1 MPRPIETWPRIFW
14 ARWACRGNSPHG
26 IRMNCPVASGNASAL
41 LVSSV
46 LGARLIVAD
55 EPVSALDVSV
65 QAQVL
70 NLLVDLKRDLGLTY
84 IFIAHSLAVVGYIAD
99 RIAVMYLGRIVE
111 LASSE
116 TIQSAPLHPYTVSL
130 LSSVPDA
137 SARVRRARHHLAGE
151 PPSPMHL
158 PSGCRFRTRCVAAQA
173 ICAEREPALT
183 EQQRDGHFVACHF
196 PGVLPAP
203 GRA

>member
-1 MPRPIETWPRIFW
+1 
-14 ARWACRGNSPHG
+14 
-26 IRMNCPVASGNASAL
+26 
-41 LVSSV
+41 
-46 LGARLIVAD
+46 
-55 EPVSALDVSV
+55 
-65 QAQVL
+65 
-70 NLLVDLKRDLGLTY
+70 
-84 IFIAHSLAVVGYIAD
+84 
-99 RIAVMYLGRIVE
+99 
-111 LASSE
+111 
-116 TIQSAPLHPYTVSL
+116 
-130 LSSVPDA
+130 
-137 SARVRRARHHLAGE
+137 VRRARHHLAGE